1 MTFNVFNVYGA
12 ESSVWLS
19 NRRSGL
25 HFNEFIFEIAS
36 WKCCDYLMPLVGS
49 DLFISD
55 PDDVHENTRVCESYL
70 RSHVLRDPWSGMQ
83 SDSLPN

>member
-1 MTFNVFNVYGA
+1 MYSTFTVPKVVCGFLIVDRVCTSTNSFLK
-12 ESSVWLS
+12 SP
-19 NRRSGL
+19 
-25 HFNEFIFEIAS
+25 S

>member
-25 HFNEFIFEIAS
+25 HFNEFIFEIA
-36 WKCCDYLMPLVGS
+36 LLEML
-49 DLFISD
+49 
-55 PDDVHENTRVCESYL
+55 
-70 RSHVLRDPWSGMQ
+70 
-83 SDSLPN
+83 